1 MEFTSQIACKCE
13 SRSSMASS
21 QVSPEKTLACD
32 VLLGFGE
39 FSDSQ
44 RARISTFS
52 TDCIP
57 KSEFAES
64 KDSEIFTM

>member
-1 MEFTSQIACKCE
+1 
-13 SRSSMASS
+13 MASS